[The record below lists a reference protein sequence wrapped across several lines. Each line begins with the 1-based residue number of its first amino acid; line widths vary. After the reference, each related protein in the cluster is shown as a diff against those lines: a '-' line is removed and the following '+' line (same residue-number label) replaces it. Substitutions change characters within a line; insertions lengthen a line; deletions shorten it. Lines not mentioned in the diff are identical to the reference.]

1 MHYSYLNNKWNI
13 NLIKTIIIINIT
25 TIITITIIIKIKKDT
40 VAHVGLYRISG
51 NSAYDSLIPF
61 ALTEETIANS
71 VAIISLSWEN
81 PSNFLKSLEQWLNI
95 LEIEIKKSISSELL
109 EELKGKSN
117 WIKLFYIYKYIN
129 IYIYF
134 IYLFNFYFIYL
145 FIYLFIIFLCFIITN
160 IINKYNNIFFLL
172 YIKYYLKY

>member
-13 NLIKTIIIINIT
+13 NFIKTIIIINIT

-129 IYIYF
+129 IYIYILF
-134 IYLFNFYFIYL
+134 IYLIFILFIYL
-145 FIYLFIIFLCFIITN
+145 FIYLLYFCV
-160 IINKYNNIFFLL
+160 LL
-172 YIKYYLKY
+172 LPI